1 MSNVRKFFIKF
12 LRLAYAALGKVL
24 DRFNTSTQNL
34 VVSLKPEGPVRGHVL
49 LSYRIE
55 SYLQRLGHPVPS
67 YHPSW
72 VNTERMA
79 NEFLELG
86 FSVDIIANENK
97 SFLPKK
103 EYSFFIDT
111 RMNFERLAPLLNK
124 NCVKILHV
132 TTAHPY
138 FHNAAEA
145 NRLMALQERKHVTV
159 RSRRFMPPKYAVAVE
174 YADCITVPSEF
185 CIQTFGY
192 ANKPFYL
199 VPYPAEF
206 VYPWADA
213 KNFESCRSRFLWLG
227 SSGMVHKGLDLVLE
241 AFAGMP
247 EYHLTVCGPVA
258 NEKDFERVYDQ
269 ELYHT
274 SNIHTIGWIDIS
286 SPEFIN
292 LADQC
297 VGLVYPSCS
306 EGSAGSVITCL
317 HAGLIPIISRESGV
331 DVSKEVNAVL
341 EDCSIEAIQA
351 AVRQLSGCSIEELER
366 KSRNAWEFARANHTL
381 ENFEKQYGK
390 MVEKIMMDFQMIK
403 KNNRMDVKVS

>member
-1 MSNVRKFFIKF
+1 MSIVRKFDI
-12 LRLAYAALGKVL
+12 KVL
-24 DRFNTSTQNL
+24 QLVYGALEKVLERFNPPIRNL
-34 VVSLKPEGPVRGHVL
+34 VVSLKPDGPVRGHVL

-55 SYLQRLGHPVPS
+55 SFLQRAGQPVPT

-72 VNTERMA
+72 VITERMA
-79 NEFLELG
+79 RKFLDFG
-86 FSVDIIANENK
+86 FTVDVIANENK
-97 SFLPKK
+97 AFLPKK
-103 EYSFFIDT
+103 EYTFFIDT
-111 RMNFERLAPLLNK
+111 RMNFERLAPMLNK
-124 NCVKILHV
+124 DCVKILHA

-159 RSRRFMPPKYAVAVE
+159 RSRRFMPVRDAVAVE
-174 YADCITVPSEF
+174 YADCVTVPSEF
-185 CIQTFGY
+185 CLQTFGY

-206 VYPWADA
+206 VYPWTKA

-227 SSGMVHKGLDLVLE
+227 SEGMVHKGLDLVLE

-247 EYHLTVCGPVA
+247 EYHLTVCGPVG
-258 NEKDFERVYDQ
+258 NEKDFERVYEQ

-274 SNIHTIGWIDIS
+274 SNIHTLGWIDID

-292 LADQC
+292 LAVQC

-306 EGSAGSVITCL
+306 EGSAGAVITCL

-331 DVSKEVNAVL
+331 DVSKEVNALL
-341 EDCSIEAIQA
+341 EDCSIQAIQE
-351 AVRQLSGCSIEELER
+351 AVRQLANCSTQELER
-366 KSRNAWEFARANHTL
+366 KSRNAWEFARANHTV
-381 ENFEKQYGK
+381 ENFEKQYGI
-390 MVEKIMMDFQMIK
+390 MVEKIMMDFGMG
-403 KNNRMDVKVS
+403 KNN